1 MSKEKIKNILSAKFQ
16 NDDHC
21 KLALEQL
28 INEIPFEKMKLLGR
42 ISFISL
48 LKRSLKIRQRY
59 KKYIKKSHSQIT

>member
-1 MSKEKIKNILSAKFQ
+1 MSKEKIKNILLAKFQ
-16 NDDHC
+16 NDDYC

-42 ISFISL
+42 ISFINL

-59 KKYIKKSHSQIT
+59 K